1 MPKGRISFEQAFQ
14 KLEETVRALDAGGL
28 TLQEATSLFEEGIR
42 LVRLC
47 QELLGKAELKITQLQ
62 AALGEQIPLISSGPE
77 EEEAED

>member
-1 MPKGRISFEQAFQ
+1 MPKGGLSFEEAFR

-62 AALGEQIPLISSGPE
+62 AALGEQIPLISPGP
-77 EEEAED
+77 EEAED